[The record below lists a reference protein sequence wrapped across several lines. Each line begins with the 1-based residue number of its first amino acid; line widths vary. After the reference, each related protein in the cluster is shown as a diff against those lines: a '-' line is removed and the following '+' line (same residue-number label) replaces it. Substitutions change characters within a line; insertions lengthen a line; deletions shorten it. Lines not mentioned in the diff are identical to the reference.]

1 MFVMQKIHRKTCKNC
16 YIIPVPTTIEYGNFR
31 KHSSL
36 NFTLFSLHLI
46 QSFESQKDIE
56 KVWEIKDMEKLP
68 FLQAIY
74 LQCYTIKWSY
84 TIIWQVRVHTSR
96 GDLSLKPNYFK
107 KCHHFYIP
115 KVIIQVQFGLEYLIY
130 GTSLKSTPLPL

>member
-74 LQCYTIKWSY
+74 LQCS
-84 TIIWQVRVHTSR
+84 
-96 GDLSLKPNYFK
+96 
-107 KCHHFYIP
+107 
-115 KVIIQVQFGLEYLIY
+115 
-130 GTSLKSTPLPL
+130 

>member
-74 LQCYTIKWSY
+74 LQCNSITKVKNLK
-84 TIIWQVRVHTSR
+84 IILMM
-96 GDLSLKPNYFK
+96 D
-107 KCHHFYIP
+107 
-115 KVIIQVQFGLEYLIY
+115 
-130 GTSLKSTPLPL
+130 